1 MGWVHMDGK
10 ERDVILQTRNI
21 FIRFQL
27 THQSAK
33 SAKLALGAVTC
44 VAMGSMLAKVVNST
58 FLHKLQALPAHQI
71 ADYDTAMTKIAH
83 IQAFEKTLKL
93 QGECHTT
100 VLTHGYK
107 TEQVIILMHGMTSCP
122 LQFVEFGTLLFQEG
136 YNVLIPR
143 MPYNGYTD
151 LDTTALRSLTM
162 KDLRDCSATMI
173 DIAHGLGEHVTYAGL
188 SVGGT
193 MAAWVAQYRAD
204 VDRAIL
210 IAPAFT
216 IDRHLGASV
225 SKLVMYL
232 LYLLPN
238 LMTQRF
244 RHGHGSPFGYRG
256 FATRSLAVMMR
267 LGFTVY
273 EAARKV
279 KPAVQSVL
287 VITNAADPSMNNGII
302 QSLVQRWQKRGLR
315 YCEVYEFEAQHHLP
329 HDIIGTQNPHQH
341 VAFVYPILLALIT
354 RKQHR
359 DDVDQQGQG

>member
-1 MGWVHMDGK
+1 MYTRMKSITKLVLGTATLVVASTITAK
-10 ERDVILQTRNI
+10 VARDTFFHRLPSS
-21 FIRFQL
+21 L
-27 THQSAK
+27 THPITEYEA
-33 SAKLALGAVTC
+33 
-44 VAMGSMLAKVVNST
+44 AMA
-58 FLHKLQALPAHQI
+58 
-71 ADYDTAMTKIAH
+71 KIAH
-83 IQAFEKTLKL
+83 IQAFERTLKL
-93 QGECHTT
+93 QAECYTT
-100 VLTHGYK
+100 VLTHGCK
-107 TEQVIILMHGMTSCP
+107 VEQVIVLMHGMTSCP
-122 LQFVEFGTLLFQEG
+122 LQFAEFGSLLFEQG

-151 LDTTALRSLTM
+151 LETTDLRYLTM
-162 KDLRDCSATMI
+162 KDLCDSSAIMV

-216 IDRHLGASV
+216 IDRHLSVNV

-238 LMTQRF
+238 VMTQRF
-244 RHGHGSPFGYRG
+244 RKGHGSPFGYRG

-267 LGFTVY
+267 LGFSVY
-273 EAARKV
+273 EAAHKA

-287 VITNAADPSMNNGII
+287 VVTNAADPSMNNAII
-302 QSLVQRWQKRGLR
+302 RGLIQRWQKNGLR
-315 YCEVYEFEAQHHLP
+315 YCEVYEFDASHHLP
-329 HDIIGTQNPHQH
+329 HDIIGTQNPRQH

-354 RKQHR
+354 RKQN
-359 DDVDQQGQG
+359 VEGTDQQEQS